1 MEKILS
7 QEEVNALLKGIES
20 GDVSTGTTTA
30 NSQGVEAYDLTS
42 HDRVVRGRMPTLEI
56 INERFARIFQISISA
71 TLKKIVDVHL
81 SSVEVTKFG
90 EFMKRIPLPSCINI
104 FKMEPLKGHSLMII
118 DPRMVYLL
126 IDHFFGGKGQT
137 HVKVEGRDF
146 TPIEHRIINRI
157 VTLSFQDLEKAWRPV
172 HPINIQLSRTEIN
185 PQFASIVTP
194 TEVVVTI
201 EFSVEIDSAHG
212 KLNLCI
218 PYPTI
223 EPIKEKLQ
231 AGYQSDQYEVDNKWM
246 DRFKQQLLE
255 CPLRITVELGEA
267 MIKARD
273 ILNLNIGDVIMLD
286 KQVDEYMVAKI
297 EDTPK
302 FNGRPGVYR
311 GNLAFQILS
320 TMAKTGSR

>member
-20 GDVSTGTTTA
+20 GEVSTADRFPGG
-30 NSQGVEAYDLTS
+30 QGIQTYDLTS

-71 TLKKIVDVHL
+71 ALKKIVDIHL

-90 EFMKRIPLPSCINI
+90 DFMKHIPLPSCINI
-104 FKMEPLKGHSLMII
+104 FKMEPLKSFSLMII

-137 HVKVEGRDF
+137 HVKIEGRDF
-146 TPIEHRIINRI
+146 TPIEHRIIGRI
-157 VTLSFQDLEKAWRPV
+157 VSLAFQDLEKAWRPV
-172 HPINIQLSRTEIN
+172 HPVNIALSRTEIN

-194 TEVVVTI
+194 TEVVVI
-201 EFSVEIDSAHG
+201 VEFSVEIDSSPG
-212 KLNLCI
+212 KINLCI
-218 PYPTI
+218 PYPSI

-231 AGYQSDQYEVDNKWM
+231 AGYQSDHYEIDSKWL
-246 DRFKQQLLE
+246 DRFREQLLE
-255 CPLRITVELGEA
+255 CPVTITVELGEA
-267 MIKARD
+267 DVKVRD
-273 ILNLNIGDVIMLD
+273 ILNLSIGDVIMLD
-286 KQVDEYMVAKI
+286 KSVDEYIVAKI
-297 EDTPK
+297 GSIAK

-311 GNLAFQILS
+311 GNLAYQILS
-320 TMAKTGSR
+320 LH